1 MGESDLLSSGNSA
14 GILKLTQ
21 PAQKGPFLPNSTSLP
36 SPDALRAKLTSP
48 DHSLIGVRYVVH
60 GLGGRTHSLWGT
72 VLPCVSRQLLNSGG
86 IYQARAGHLLPH
98 PAPCLCG
105 QWRSHSRAGF

>member
-36 SPDALRAKLTSP
+36 SPDALRAKLTLP
-48 DHSLIGVRYVVH
+48 DHPLIGVRYVVH
-60 GLGGRTHSLWGT
+60 VLGGTHSLRGT
-72 VLPCVSRQLLNSGG
+72 VLLVFPGSC
-86 IYQARAGHLLPH
+86 
-98 PAPCLCG
+98 
-105 QWRSHSRAGF
+105 

>member
-14 GILKLTQ
+14 VILKLTQ

-60 GLGGRTHSLWGT
+60 GLGGGDTQPLGDSSAL
-72 VLPCVSRQLLNSGG
+72 CF
-86 IYQARAGHLLPH
+86 QAAVK
-98 PAPCLCG
+98 
-105 QWRSHSRAGF
+105 QWRNLPGQSRAPTATPGSLSLRAAAKPL